1 MTPPLEYATETP
13 LKASFKIKTDTN
25 TWEFVHKSAPSL
37 ELAFDLFPHLEAI
50 QVQFLKPSP
59 TSPQAFLSHVPKA
72 WVRVNGEIQA
82 YKPGDNSIDAYGLSG
97 YLLEVGNQ
105 ISPLLLSTRAID
117 RHVLMTD
124 NRFSLLL
131 TSSACLVRN
140 PVLTEDLFDNLNPG
154 LDTLQELVEM
164 KGFTSRMSPGGVK
177 VKRLHAQMHVVCDI
191 LSKEIG
197 IPVDF
202 DRIHGSLGEK

>member
-25 TWEFVHKSAPSL
+25 TWEFVHKSAPYL
-37 ELAFDLFPHLEAI
+37 EIAFDLFPDLEAI

-72 WVRVNGEIQA
+72 WVRINGEIQT
-82 YKPGDNSIDAYGLSG
+82 YKPDDDAYGLSG

-105 ISPLLLSTRAID
+105 ISPLPLSVDAINK
-117 RHVLMTD
+117 HVLMTD

-140 PVLTEDLFDNLNPG
+140 PALCEDALDNWNPVS
-154 LDTLQELVEM
+154 DSLQELVEM

-191 LSKEIG
+191 LAKEIG
-197 IPVDF
+197 IPVNF
-202 DRIHGSLGEK
+202 GRIHGFLGEK